1 VSPNATSP
9 DLDPRIARSQQ
20 RVRAAAL
27 DELAAAGYGSFSI
40 ESVARRSGVA
50 KSTIYRHWSGK
61 LALIADALETLNVQ
75 PGIGP
80 ADSSGD
86 VREDVVRLIT
96 HLAEAFADSTISSC
110 TPALIE
116 AAEHHAD
123 VRVFHHGYAA
133 RRRGALVALLKR
145 GRSSGQLAADLDP
158 ELAAIALAGAVIY
171 RRVMTG
177 EPFPPSE
184 AERLVDTV
192 LGSTRRSRAG

>member
-1 VSPNATSP
+1 MSTPSGAP
-9 DLDPRIARSQQ
+9 PEPDPRIQRSQR
-20 RVRAAAL
+20 RVRTAAL
-27 DELAAAGYGSFSI
+27 EELAAAGYGSFSI

-61 LALIADALETLNVQ
+61 LDLIADALETLNVQ
-75 PGIGP
+75 PGTGP
-80 ADSSGD
+80 GEGSGD
-86 VREDVVRLIT
+86 ARQDVVRVVT

-116 AAEHHAD
+116 ASEHHAD
-123 VRVFHHGYAA
+123 VREFHHGYAE
-133 RRRGALVALLKR
+133 RRRATLVALLER
-145 GRSSGQLAADLDP
+145 GRTTGRLSPDLDP

-177 EPFPPSE
+177 QPFPAAD

-192 LGSTRRSRAG
+192 LGSS

>member
-1 VSPNATSP
+1 MLSPAAP
-9 DLDPRIARSQQ
+9 AEVDPRIERSQR
-20 RVRAAAL
+20 RVRTAAL
-27 DELAAAGYGSFSI
+27 EELAAAGYGSFSI

-75 PGIGP
+75 PGTGP
-80 ADSSGD
+80 SDGSGD
-86 VREDVVRLIT
+86 VRDDVVRLVT
-96 HLAEAFADSTISSC
+96 HLAEAFTDSTLSSC

-116 AAEHHAD
+116 ASEHHAD
-123 VRVFHHGYAA
+123 VRAFHHGYAE
-133 RRRGALVALLKR
+133 RRRGALVALLER
-145 GRSSGQLAADLDP
+145 GRASGRLPAALDP

-177 EPFPPSE
+177 EPFPASD

-192 LGSTRRSRAG
+192 LGPRG

>member
-1 VSPNATSP
+1 MPATATTTAE
-9 DLDPRIARSQQ
+9 LDPRVERSQR
-20 RVRAAAL
+20 RVRTAAL
-27 DELAAAGYGSFSI
+27 EELAARGYGSFSI

-75 PGIGP
+75 PAVGP
-80 ADSSGD
+80 ADASDD
-86 VREDVVRLIT
+86 VRDDVVRLVT

-116 AAEHHAD
+116 ASEHDAD
-123 VRVFHHGYAA
+123 VRDFHHGYAE
-133 RRRGALVALLKR
+133 RRRGALVALLER
-145 GRSSGQLAADLDP
+145 GRGSGGIPADLDP

-177 EPFPPSE
+177 EPFPASE
-184 AERLVDTV
+184 AARLVDTV
-192 LGSTRRSRAG
+192 LGTRR